1 MKYIIGID
9 QSTQG
14 SKAVLFDE
22 TGNFIDRADMAHK
35 QLVNDKGWV
44 SHDLSEI
51 YANVLETVHLLVDK
65 TGIDKSDITAVG
77 ISNQRET
84 TAMWNHLGEPL
95 ADAIVWQCSRAEQI
109 VKRYYDYKDIVYEK
123 TGIPLSPYFPA
134 MKMKWLLENTEHGKD
149 YLLGTID
156 SWLIYKLTEG
166 TSFATDYSNASR
178 TQLFN
183 LKTLSWDEEL
193 CSLFGIP
200 VQALPEVCDSNSCFG
215 FTDFDGYLEHKIPI
229 HAAMGDSHAALFGQ
243 GCHQEGMVKATYG
256 TGSSIMMNTGKNC
269 VKSQHGLATSL
280 AWGMNGYVEYVLE
293 GNINYAGA
301 VITWLQQDMHMIE
314 SAKEVE
320 ACVMAA
326 NPQDT
331 TVLVPAFSGLGAP
344 YWNDS
349 AKAMLYGMS
358 RTTGQPEIVK
368 AAVESIAFQV
378 SDVLKAMRRDSGEV
392 IKELRVDGGPT
403 KNRYLMQFESDIAR
417 QKICVSKQEEL
428 SAIGVAY
435 MAGIAAGVYD
445 KDKVFS
451 NISYEI
457 YEAKMEAKECQ
468 SKSSLWED
476 AIAMVLR

>member
-22 TGNFIDRADMAHK
+22 TGKFIDRADLAHK

-44 SHDLSEI
+44 SHDLTEI
-51 YANVLETVHLLVDK
+51 YENVQKVVRSLVEQ
-65 TGIDKSDITAVG
+65 TGINKADIAAVG

-84 TAMWNHLGEPL
+84 TAMWNLQGDPL

-109 VKRYYDYKDIVYEK
+109 VKRYYDHKDIVYEK

-134 MKMKWLLENTEHGKD
+134 VKMKWLLENVEHDKD

-156 SWLIYKLTEG
+156 TWLIYKLTQG
-166 TSFATDYSNASR
+166 AAFVTDYSNASR

-200 VQALPEVCDSNSCFG
+200 LQALPEVCDSNSRFG
-215 FTDFDGYLEHKIPI
+215 FTDFEGYLDHKIPI

-243 GCHQEGMVKATYG
+243 GCHKEGMVKATYG
-256 TGSSIMMNTGKNC
+256 TGSSIMMNTGKSC

-280 AWGMNGYVEYVLE
+280 AWGMDGYVEYVLE

-301 VITWLQQDMHMIE
+301 VITWLQQDMHLIE

-320 ACVMAA
+320 DYIQKA
-326 NPQDT
+326 NPEDT
-331 TVLVPAFSGLGAP
+331 SVLVPAFSGLGAP
-344 YWNDS
+344 YWKDG

-358 RTTGQPEIVK
+358 RTTGQAEIVK

-378 SDVLKAMRRDSGEV
+378 GDVLKAMRQDSER
-392 IKELRVDGGPT
+392 IITELRVDGGPT
-403 KNRYLMQFESDIAR
+403 KNRYLMQFESDIAK

-435 MAGIAAGVYD
+435 MAGIAAGVYN
-445 KDKVFS
+445 KEAVFS
-451 NISYEI
+451 NVSYDT
-457 YEAKMEAKECQ
+457 YEPSMEEKDRAGHLA
-468 SKSSLWED
+468 LWED